1 MKKGDILVYTS
12 WNLKSEIYK
21 IIKMTEKTVTVVELE
36 KEIVEKEQQTA
47 LFRCNKVMPS
57 DKMIGVPFRRK
68 IGENETVKVGKNKYA
83 KIWDGKLIF
92 DRFI

>member
-1 MKKGDILVYTS
+1 MKTGDILVYTS

-21 IIKMTEKTVTVVELE
+21 IVKMTEKTVTVVELE
-36 KEIVEKEQQTA
+36 KEIIEKNQQSA

-57 DKMIGVPFRRK
+57 DKIIGEPFRRK

-83 KIWDGKLIF
+83 KIWDGNLIF

>member
-12 WNLKSEIYK
+12 WNLKTEIYK

-47 LFRCNKVMPS
+47 LFRCNKV
-57 DKMIGVPFRRK
+57 K
-68 IGENETVKVGKNKYA
+68 
-83 KIWDGKLIF
+83 
-92 DRFI
+92 